1 MTQYDADV
9 IVVGAGMIGAAFA
22 AALKDSPLS
31 AILVD
36 AGSPPPALPCDH
48 YDLRVSAVSPGTRSI
63 LQAVGAWDLLDSA
76 RVAPYQSMYVWD
88 ASSRGSI
95 EFDAAEIGESWLG
108 YIIENSNIHHALLK
122 SIDPADNVQRRFH
135 APPVGLAVED
145 GRCRLVLDGGETL
158 SARLVVGADGARSW
172 VRGEL
177 GIGVNARLYGQ
188 RAFVCEV
195 RTQRPHQHTAWQRYL
210 PTGPVAFLPLANGDC
225 SVVWTC
231 DAELSEELEPLD
243 AEAFGARLAEA
254 FGDTLGGVR
263 VASTV
268 KGFDLSRRQASRYVV
283 ERGALI
289 GDAAH
294 VVHPMAGQG
303 ANLGF
308 GDAWSLAR
316 VLRDAERAERDI
328 GRRHVL
334 RRYERW
340 RRSANFSMMRMLD
353 ALYGLFSNDSTVVH
367 RARGLGLDMV
377 DGQGWL
383 KHFLARQALGERV
396 GEAESGPSTPRQ

>member
-9 IVVGAGMIGAAFA
+9 IVVGAGLVGAAFA

-31 AILVD
+31 VILVD
-36 AGSPPPALPCDH
+36 AGAPPPALPVDH
-48 YDLRVSAVSPGTRSI
+48 YELRVSAISPGTRSI
-63 LQAVGAWDLLDSA
+63 LQAVGTWELLDSS
-76 RVAPYQSMYVWD
+76 RVGPYQSMYVWD
-88 ASSRGSI
+88 ASSKGSI
-95 EFDAAEIGESWLG
+95 EFDAAEIGEPWLG
-108 YIIENSNIHHALLK
+108 YIIENNNIHHALLK
-122 SIDPADNVQRRFH
+122 SIDSRDSVQCRFH
-135 APPVGLAVED
+135 ASPAGLAVES
-145 GRCRLVLDGGETL
+145 GRCRLFLDSGETL
-158 SARLVVGADGARSW
+158 SARLLVGADGARSW

-177 GIGVNARLYGQ
+177 GITVDTRLYGQ
-188 RAFVCEV
+188 RAFVCEA
-195 RTQRPHQHTAWQRYL
+195 RTERPHQHTAWQRYL

-231 DAELSEELEPLD
+231 DAELAAELEPLD
-243 AEAFGARLAEA
+243 TAGFGARLADA
-254 FGDTLGGVR
+254 FGDTLGGMQV
-263 VASTV
+263 VSPV
-268 KGFDLSRRQASRYVV
+268 KGFDLSRRRASRYVV

-316 VLRDAERAERDI
+316 VLRDAVRAERDV

-340 RRSANFSMMRMLD
+340 RRSENFSMMRMLD
-353 ALYGLFSNDSTVVH
+353 ALYGLFSNDSAVVH
-367 RARGLGLDMV
+367 RARGLGLGMV

-396 GEAESGPSTPRQ
+396 GEADAGRSEP